1 MIARRILLLTGLLT
15 LAFAS
20 PHAIALP
27 PAPGERIVAGVT
39 AAGVDVSGLTVD
51 PGGGH
56 TGDDALAGSGW

>member
-39 AAGVDVSGLTVD
+39 AAGVDSRYHPLPASASSPV
-51 PGGGH
+51 
-56 TGDDALAGSGW
+56 